1 MRIAM
6 FGTRGVPAAYGGFET
21 AVEEIGARLVE
32 RGHEVV
38 VYCRTECTSKSYRG
52 MELVSLPSL
61 HHRALETLSHT
72 AFSAVH
78 ALILDH
84 IDAAIIFNAANAPLA
99 GLLRA
104 AGVPTAVHVD
114 GLEWKRGKWAGA
126 GRRYYLNAEAI
137 SVALAD
143 SVIADSEAIADYYKA
158 KFGFDCRTIRYGAP
172 ILHGPS
178 LHRLAELGLQPG
190 GYHLAVAR
198 FEPENNLHVI
208 AAGYS
213 RSDTLLPLV
222 VVGANPYPT
231 DYTTSLDRL
240 LDTDPRIRAVGSIYD
255 HELLDAMYAGAATYS
270 HGHSVGGTNP
280 SLLRAMGA
288 GTPTIAHDNVFNREV
303 LDGTGLHFSDAT
315 SYADA
320 ITQLEGQPALA
331 RAYGGAARLRASSCY
346 RWGQVADEYEGLCK
360 DLVAGRDR
368 RPKGPG
374 LVSCLRLAPHV
385 LDSWPAASRLKD
397 ETISLLDADVPRT
410 VDLTDRSQP
419 VPASK

>member
-1 MRIAM
+1 M

-21 AVEEIGARLVE
+21 AVEEVGFRLVE

-38 VYCRTECTSKSYRG
+38 VYCRGGCEAKNYRG
-52 MELVSLPSL
+52 MDLVTLPAV

-72 AFSAVH
+72 AFSAAH
-78 ALILDH
+78 AVVFDA

-126 GRRYYLNAEAI
+126 GRRYYLNAEAF

-143 SVIADSEAIADYYKA
+143 SVIADSTAIADYYKA

-172 ILHGPS
+172 ILRHAS
-178 LHRLAELGLQPG
+178 LERLADLGLQPG

-213 RSDTLLPLV
+213 SSDTSLPLV
-222 VVGANPYPT
+222 VVGGNPYPT
-231 DYTTSLDRL
+231 AYTMSLQQQ
-240 LDTDPRIRAVGSIYD
+240 LDANPRIRAVGSIYD
-255 HELLDAMYAGAATYS
+255 HDLLDALYAGAVTYS

-303 LDGTGLHFSDAT
+303 LDGTGLHFDDAT
-315 SYADA
+315 SYAGA
-320 ITQLEGQPALA
+320 IMQLERQPGLA

-346 RWGQVADEYEGLCK
+346 RWDEVADEYAALCM
-360 DLVAGRDR
+360 DLVAGRSR
-368 RPKGPG
+368 KPKRLG
-374 LVSCLRLAPHV
+374 LISCLRRAPHV
-385 LDSWPAASRLKD
+385 LDSWPKSDQAGAA
-397 ETISLLDADVPRT
+397 TISLLAGELSGTAEVAAP
-410 VDLTDRSQP
+410 
-419 VPASK
+419 PATASSCK